1 MTLAIKGIDACLDI
15 KTQNNLQ
22 TYKCDLDGDGIAD
35 ICDTDIDGDGIQNL
49 LGLIAF
55 ENRNCSYESD
65 ISKNNANL
73 NQDILTKHYQGVC
86 SLDNAPFSNN
96 QDQLDLNQDGIGD
109 TQDNRFII

>member
-1 MTLAIKGIDACLDI
+1 MPSIFIHTYQKNGMLTPQDSMYINQCTYLKNQMTLAIKGIDACLDI

-65 ISKNNANL
+65 TNKNNANL
-73 NQDILTKHYQGVC
+73 NQDILTKHYQ
-86 SLDNAPFSNN
+86 
-96 QDQLDLNQDGIGD
+96 
-109 TQDNRFII
+109 